1 VTAAVTDL
9 STLHRRETKA
19 SGWLTLPRVYGI
31 GLAFWLA
38 TRWLVLVHQGAWPWM
53 NSFVVAAARGI
64 VVGDWNDAVR
74 PQLPDL
80 LGVPLVLIGATEQQA
95 IAILYLLASLVQFG
109 AFVVL
114 IRALFARRLHEQTL
128 AMLVFLLVPYDHS
141 IHHYRDIPVVFASS
155 AIFLL
160 SAHFATVLRWPSTPR
175 GGTDVDHPRD
185 TLARAPAG
193 PTNPRRHPQDK
204 EGGVTRPSRGCH
216 ALGLPWLFG
225 AMLLGIWSRFEV
237 LTFVG
242 VLVVLALIIWRTR
255 VWPLAASYVVAAL
268 VVTASLL
275 GVYRLEGVDPSE
287 AWFYTAHTF
296 LDSTPDSWLTP
307 QCQAEP
313 TENCREADGLAYF
326 GPADLHAGILPLVL
340 GHPLTTAAKTV
351 RSAWDNLWVLFGPNL
366 STFPGIVPFVVLV
379 LAMAPSVRDLIRR
392 TPAAVWIAVLAV
404 MAESVLPPLSWAP
417 PHPQYHLQLVF
428 PIVVMLVPLLLGLLR
443 LPRGRL
449 VAVAFLVGNA
459 ALSAFRYTRY
469 PGY

>member
-1 VTAAVTDL
+1 MSLEAQSAGRDIHSVSISPSIDTRQGSSLV
-9 STLHRRETKA
+9 
-19 SGWLTLPRVYGI
+19 SGGQIALADDSSRHLTLGRVYGL
-31 GLAFWLA
+31 GLVFWLA

-80 LGVPLVLIGATEQQA
+80 LGVPLVLLGAGEQQA

-114 IRALFARRLHEQTL
+114 IRALFPRQPSEQTL
-128 AMLVFLLVPYDHS
+128 AMLIFLLVPYDHS
-141 IHHYRDIPVVFASS
+141 IHHYRDIPVVLASS

-160 SAHFATVLRWPSTPR
+160 SAHFVTVVARPQ
-175 GGTDVDHPRD
+175 GGAISRD
-185 TLARAPAG
+185 EQSVGPLWGKKLHLA
-193 PTNPRRHPQDK
+193 
-204 EGGVTRPSRGCH
+204 
-216 ALGLPWLFG
+216 WLFG

-237 LTFVG
+237 ITFVG
-242 VLVVLALIIWRTR
+242 VLVVLAILIWRKR
-255 VWPLAASYVVAAL
+255 VLPLAASYVAAAL
-268 VVTASLL
+268 LVTASLL

-307 QCQAEP
+307 ECQANP
-313 TENCREADGLAYF
+313 TENCREADGLSYF

-340 GHPLTTAAKTV
+340 GHPLITVAKTI

-366 STFPGIVPFVVLV
+366 STFPGIVPFIILV
-379 LAMAPSVRDLIRR
+379 LAVAEPGRALLKQV
-392 TPAAVWIAVLAV
+392 PGPVWVAMVAVL
-404 MAESVLPPLSWAP
+404 AESVLPPLSWAP

-428 PIVVMLVPLLLGLLR
+428 PITVLLVPLLLGLLR
-443 LPRGRL
+443 MPRGRL
-449 VAVAFLVGNA
+449 VALAFLVGNA